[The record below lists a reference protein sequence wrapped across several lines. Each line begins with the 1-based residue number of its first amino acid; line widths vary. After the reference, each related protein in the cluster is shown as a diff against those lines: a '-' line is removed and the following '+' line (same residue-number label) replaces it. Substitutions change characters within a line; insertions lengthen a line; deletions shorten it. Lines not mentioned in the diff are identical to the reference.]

1 MNRSRCILIG
11 IAALLL
17 NFSAHGAGFTL
28 QNLNEGDFKNVIS
41 DISANFNHTS
51 VSGASP
57 LGDIFGIEVGLV
69 AGMAK
74 SPELDKYAK
83 RADANAKDIDQ
94 IPHAELL
101 GVISVPLAFTFEAGL
116 IPKVGSKD
124 FKFSS
129 YSLAAKWTP
138 SELFFDWP
146 VSVAAKVHYT
156 QTDLTVKN
164 EVNNV
169 DTTMDFKNGM
179 TGATLLVSKGFA
191 VFEPYFGI
199 GIVNADAKLSATGS
213 AAFNP
218 AYTASNSASEKVST
232 TAWMVGAEAK
242 LLVVRFGLE
251 YSNLFDTD
259 RFTGKFS
266 FYF

>member
-1 MNRSRCILIG
+1 MTRTQCIFTMAIVLMFNI
-11 IAALLL
+11 
-17 NFSAHGAGFTL
+17 SAFAEGFAF
-28 QNLNEGDFKNVIS
+28 QNLNQGDLKNVIK

-57 LGDIFGIEVGLV
+57 LGDIFGIEIGVVGGLT
-69 AGMAK
+69 K

-83 RADANAKDIDQ
+83 AADPNSKDIDQ
-94 IPHAELL
+94 IPHAALL
-101 GVISVPLAFTFEAGL
+101 GVISVPLAFTFEMGL
-116 IPKVGSKD
+116 IPKVGGED

-146 VSVAAKVHYT
+146 VALAAKVHFSK
-156 QTDLTVKN
+156 TDLNVKDT
-164 EVNNV
+164 VNNV
-169 DTTMDFKNGM
+169 KTDMDFKDNM
-179 TGATLLVSKGFA
+179 MGATVLVSKSFA
-191 VFEPYFGI
+191 VFEPYFGL
-199 GIVNADAKLSATGS
+199 GIVNADAELSGS
-213 AAFNP
+213 GTAVFNP

-232 TAWMVGAEAK
+232 TTWMVGAEAK

-251 YSNLFDTD
+251 YANLFDTS
-259 RFTGKFS
+259 RITGKFS